1 MKVRTPLSI
10 DIEGPD
16 ANTYEG
22 DITVIGICPEPKKAI
37 ALIPEDPL
45 VKEALKTDEIIGAN
59 YLLYDSWVLYNRG
72 FGKPKKLWDIRQA
85 GKVLNPD
92 TPNDLFFQSSEFAN
106 PPMRGYWKTKKDY
119 RENES
124 LVCMNDVDA
133 AFRTCLGQRNAL
145 EQRGQLHLMTDYLQ
159 PLCNVLLDMR
169 IGGMKI
175 DRTKLEEVGTA
186 AKEELGELRKK
197 LPDWGGTRTEGQHH
211 KVHDWLYNQLELPV
225 QTHKD
230 DKSKV
235 TANAQAVETLISY
248 IETGHKHV
256 AHLTEDE
263 GDMALAGLRLIK
275 TLRDKG
281 KLYTS
286 FYKRYLLNQEE
297 YIHAEL
303 NPVGTSTLRFSCQS
317 PNLQQVPK
325 IARKIFIP
333 DHPDWE
339 LMSVD
344 LKQAE
349 IVGFLYL
356 AEEWAILDKVLH
368 HDMDAHFMVASKIVG
383 RDATKEERS
392 AFKNTTFAL
401 LYGEHEA
408 TTAGRLGTP
417 VEEIKRLRESYF
429 KAIPGVDQYRRD
441 TVDFCQR
448 SGYVSDVFG
457 HRRYFYLRSTQ
468 GKAANQACNMPIQGI
483 PPKVIGYAMIKI
495 ARELPQPA
503 RMIMQI
509 HDELLLTYPK
519 EMRETVKDCV
529 TSNLRAPVKQMPAPQ
544 IGMPAGLVFGVDCA
558 VGPNWKDMEDI

>member
-1 MKVRTPLSI
+1 MDNKT
-10 DIEGPD
+10 
-16 ANTYEG
+16 
-22 DITVIGICPEPKKAI
+22 IGRRLRAI
-37 ALIPEDPL
+37 RESASFTQEQVAKYLG
-45 VKEALKTDEIIGAN
+45 VK
-59 YLLYDSWVLYNRG
+59 
-72 FGKPKKLWDIRQA
+72 
-85 GKVLNPD
+85 
-92 TPNDLFFQSSEFAN
+92 
-106 PPMRGYWKTKKDY
+106 
-119 RENES
+119 RE
-124 LVCMNDVDA
+124 V
-133 AFRTCLGQRNAL
+133 
-145 EQRGQLHLMTDYLQ
+145 
-159 PLCNVLLDMR
+159 
-169 IGGMKI
+169 
-175 DRTKLEEVGTA
+175 
-186 AKEELGELRKK
+186 
-197 LPDWGGTRTEGQHH
+197 
-211 KVHDWLYNQLELPV
+211 
-225 QTHKD
+225 
-230 DKSKV
+230 
-235 TANAQAVETLISY
+235 ISY
-248 IETGHKHV
+248 IETGHKTV
-256 AHLTEDE
+256 SHLD
-263 GDMALAGLRLIK
+263 DDHASMSLDALRLLQ